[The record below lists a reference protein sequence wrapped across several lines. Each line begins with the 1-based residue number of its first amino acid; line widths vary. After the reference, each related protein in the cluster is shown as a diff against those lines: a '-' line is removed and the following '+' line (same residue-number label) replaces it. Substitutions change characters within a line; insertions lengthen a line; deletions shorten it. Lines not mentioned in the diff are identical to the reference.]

1 MIRWPIQQTLVC
13 HHLPFRPAQT
23 LLGRNDPKF
32 VLPHLR
38 NWGQR
43 AVQHFF
49 IPVHAFMVRWQR
61 HLFYIHEFRP
71 MKILSA
77 LDLFHDLPDALSLST
92 MQHDVLRHLV
102 DNKRLANAHA
112 RWSSFFMSS
121 VSNFVL
127 TTVHHYVLHD
137 AGPARFL

>member
-1 MIRWPIQQTLVC
+1 MNTSSLCQHWSDCRSDGPSSNKLVG

-77 LDLFHDLPDALSLST
+77 LDLF
-92 MQHDVLRHLV
+92 
-102 DNKRLANAHA
+102 
-112 RWSSFFMSS
+112 
-121 VSNFVL
+121 
-127 TTVHHYVLHD
+127 TTSQMLC
-137 AGPARFL
+137 L